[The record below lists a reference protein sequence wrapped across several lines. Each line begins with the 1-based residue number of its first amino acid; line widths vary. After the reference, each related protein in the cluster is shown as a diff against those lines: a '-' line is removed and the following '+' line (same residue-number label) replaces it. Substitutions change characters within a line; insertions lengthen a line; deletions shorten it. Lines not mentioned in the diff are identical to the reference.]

1 MINNTVLIFLITP
14 LQTKMKVSCSKASY
28 SFVEVNPTIH
38 VNTGRGGSGSEC
50 EDIVSTS
57 TV

>member
-1 MINNTVLIFLITP
+1 MP